1 VENTDLSI
9 KLLGR
14 ECNMDKN
21 LLYVKDLG
29 EEVDS
34 GLGGST
40 SGFIKDDEPRAEGL
54 LDAYSRAVIT
64 VAERV
69 SPTVVSIKTTQ
80 EVKAQTPRGVVP
92 FDAMASGSGVIITPD
107 GYILTNSHVVHNTK
121 GLEVSL
127 SDGRSFPAQ
136 VIGEDPDTD
145 LAVIRIPTS
154 NLSTSELGD
163 SDKLKVGQLVIAI
176 GNPFGFQA
184 TVTAGVV
191 SATGRSMRGQTGRL
205 IENIIQT
212 DAALNPG
219 NSGGPL
225 VDSGG
230 RVVGI
235 NTAIIQY
242 AQGICFAIPINTARW
257 VAGLLIKEGR
267 IKRAY
272 LGILGQNKPINRFEF
287 RKHGISNA
295 SGVEVRQV
303 VKNSPAEQ
311 AGINTGDIIVSINEN
326 TILSVDDIHRYLAKV
341 AVGTKLEITVIRDGR
356 KLELSAQAA
365 EAG

>member
-1 VENTDLSI
+1 MTNSLKYIKAQDENEWDRQSQSPRS
-9 KLLGR
+9 K
-14 ECNMDKN
+14 
-21 LLYVKDLG
+21 
-29 EEVDS
+29 EE
-34 GLGGST
+34 
-40 SGFIKDDEPRAEGL
+40 KEQRAEDL
-54 LDAYSRAVIT
+54 LDAYSHAVVT
-64 VAERV
+64 VAEKV
-69 SPTVVSIKTTQ
+69 SPSVVSIKTTQ

-92 FDAMASGSGVIITPD
+92 FDMTGSGSGVVITPD
-107 GYILTNSHVVHNTK
+107 GYILTNSHVVNNTK

-127 SDGRSFPAQ
+127 SDGRIFPAQ
-136 VIGEDPDTD
+136 LIGQDPDTD
-145 LAVIRIPTS
+145 LAVIRIPSS
-154 NLSTSELGD
+154 NLPAAELGD

-191 SATGRSMRGQTGRL
+191 SAMGRSMRGQSGKL
-205 IENIIQT
+205 IENVIQT

-225 VDSGG
+225 VDSRG

-272 LGILGQNKPINRFEF
+272 LGIMGRNKPLNRFELRRF
-287 RKHGISNA
+287 GINNQL
-295 SGVEVRQV
+295 GVEVHQV
-303 VKNSPAEQ
+303 LKDSPAER
-311 AGINTGDIIVSINEN
+311 AGIQNGDVILSINEN
-326 TILSVDDIHRYLAKV
+326 PLESVDDIHRFLAKV
-341 AVGTKLEITVIRDGR
+341 EVGTKLKIAILRNGR
-356 KLELSAQAA
+356 KLELNSIYHRAKTYPNM
-365 EAG
+365 

>member
-1 VENTDLSI
+1 
-9 KLLGR
+9 
-14 ECNMDKN
+14 MDKN
-21 LLYVKDLG
+21 LLYIKDFG
-29 EEVDS
+29 EEFDS
-34 GLGGST
+34 GLERSA
-40 SGFIKDDEPRAEGL
+40 SNAIKEEKHEPEGL

-64 VAERV
+64 VAERI
-69 SPTVVSIKTTQ
+69 SPSVVSIKTTQ
-80 EVKAQTPRGVVP
+80 ELKAQTPRGVVP
-92 FDAMASGSGVIITPD
+92 FDATASGSGVIITPD

-127 SDGRSFPAQ
+127 SDRRSFPAQ
-136 VIGEDPDTD
+136 VVGEDPDTD
-145 LAVIRIPTS
+145 LAVVRIPAS
-154 NLSTSELGD
+154 NLPTAGLGD

-191 SATGRSMRGQTGRL
+191 SATGRTMRSQTGRL

-225 VDSGG
+225 VDSHGG
-230 RVVGI
+230 VVGI

-272 LGILGQNKPINRFEF
+272 LGILGQNKPINRFEL
-287 RKHGISNA
+287 RRHGISNA

-303 VKNSPAEQ
+303 VKDSPAEH
-311 AGINTGDIIVSINEN
+311 AGILNGDIILTINEN
-326 TILSVDDIHRYLAKV
+326 IMQSIDDIQRYLAK
-341 AVGTKLEITVIRDGR
+341 AEVGTKLNITVLRNGV
-356 KLELSAQAA
+356 KLELNTQAG

>member
-1 VENTDLSI
+1 ME
-9 KLLGR
+9 R
-14 ECNMDKN
+14 N
-21 LLYVKDLG
+21 LHYKKAYSEG
-29 EEVDS
+29 AEK
-34 GLGGST
+34 GLGNPSD
-40 SGFIKDDEPRAEGL
+40 FRNEEEQRAEGL
-54 LDAYSRAVIT
+54 LDAYSKAVIT
-64 VAERV
+64 VAERL

-80 EVKAQTPRGVVP
+80 EVKAQTPRGIVP
-92 FDAMASGSGVIITPD
+92 FDMTASGSGVIITPD
-107 GYILTNSHVVHNTK
+107 GYILTNSHVVHNTR

-127 SDGRSFPAQ
+127 SDGRSLPAEL
-136 VIGEDPDTD
+136 VGEDPDTD
-145 LAVIRIPTS
+145 LAVIKVAVS
-154 NLSTSELGD
+154 NLSIAELGD

-191 SATGRSMRGQTGRL
+191 SAIGRTMRSQTGRL
-205 IENIIQT
+205 IESIIQT

-225 VDSGG
+225 VDSRG

-242 AQGICFAIPINTARW
+242 AQGICFAIPINTAHW

-272 LGILGQNKPINRFEF
+272 LGIVGGNKRVNKFEL
-287 RKHGISNA
+287 RKHGLSNE
-295 SGVEVRQV
+295 SGVEVHQV
-303 VKNSPAEQ
+303 VKDSPSDR
-311 AGINTGDIIVSINEN
+311 AGIRAGDYIVSINGN

-356 KLELSAQAA
+356 KLELSSQTR
-365 EAG
+365 ETD

>member
-1 VENTDLSI
+1 MTNSLKYIKAQDENEWDCQSHSPRS
-9 KLLGR
+9 R
-14 ECNMDKN
+14 EEK
-21 LLYVKDLG
+21 
-29 EEVDS
+29 EQ
-34 GLGGST
+34 
-40 SGFIKDDEPRAEGL
+40 RAEDL
-54 LDAYSRAVIT
+54 LDAYSHAVVT
-64 VAERV
+64 VAEKV
-69 SPTVVSIKTTQ
+69 SPSVVSIKTTQ

-92 FDAMASGSGVIITPD
+92 FDMTGSGSGVVITPD
-107 GYILTNSHVVHNTK
+107 GYILTNSHVVNNTK

-127 SDGRSFPAQ
+127 SDRRIFPAQ
-136 VIGEDPDTD
+136 LIGQDPDTD
-145 LAVIRIPTS
+145 LAVIRIPS
-154 NLSTSELGD
+154 SDLPAAELGD

-191 SATGRSMRGQTGRL
+191 SAMGRSMRGQSGKL
-205 IENIIQT
+205 IENVIQT

-225 VDSGG
+225 VDSRG

-272 LGILGQNKPINRFEF
+272 LGIMGRNKPLNRFELRRF
-287 RKHGISNA
+287 GINNQL
-295 SGVEVRQV
+295 GVEVHQV
-303 VKNSPAEQ
+303 LKDSPAER
-311 AGINTGDIIVSINEN
+311 AGIHNGDVILSINE
-326 TILSVDDIHRYLAKV
+326 TPLESVDDIHRFLAKV
-341 AVGTKLEITVIRDGR
+341 EVGTSLNITVLRNGK
-356 KLELSAQAA
+356 KLELNARAEAA
-365 EAG
+365 E

>member
-1 VENTDLSI
+1 M
-9 KLLGR
+9 G
-14 ECNMDKN
+14 KN
-21 LLYVKDLG
+21 LRYTKGYGEGAEKRLGSSSDFNFKEEKDQ
-29 EEVDS
+29 
-34 GLGGST
+34 
-40 SGFIKDDEPRAEGL
+40 KAEDF
-54 LDAYSRAVIT
+54 LDAYSRAVVT
-64 VAERV
+64 VAERL

-80 EVKAQTPRGVVP
+80 EVKAQTPRGIIP
-92 FDAMASGSGVIITPD
+92 FDMTASGSGVIITPD

-145 LAVIRIPTS
+145 LAVIRIPAS
-154 NLSTSELGD
+154 NLPTAELGD

-191 SATGRSMRGQTGRL
+191 SAIGRTMRSQTGRL
-205 IENIIQT
+205 IENIVQT

-225 VDSGG
+225 VDSQG

-242 AQGICFAIPINTARW
+242 AQGICFAISINTARW

-267 IKRAY
+267 VKRAY
-272 LGILGQNKPINRFEF
+272 LGIVGGNKPVNKFGLR
-287 RKHGISNA
+287 RYGLSNE
-295 SGVEVRQV
+295 SGVEVYQV
-303 VKNSPAEQ
+303 VKDSPAERGGVQ
-311 AGINTGDIIVSINEN
+311 VGDIIVSINEN
-326 TILSVDDIHRYLAKV
+326 TMQSVDDIHRYLARV
-341 AVGTKLEITVIRDGR
+341 EVGTKLSITVLREGR
-356 KLELSAQAA
+356 KLELSAQAG